1 MQEQDTKISNI
12 FKEKKRE
19 INRLSCKQNSKDI
32 FFEENQ
38 KNNLISLLNKKRKNS
53 NSKDKV
59 QTKNKNLKTNLN
71 IKNINNTNN
80 NKNKNILGNIINIK
94 EEEKD
99 KNKKVFELSER
110 TKSILEKIT
119 SKKSKE
125 KEKENEIKKIS
136 KLYNVDNGFNNLFKA
151 RQNINKKK
159 SPPKLSLRTMEIIQK
174 INEKRKNRFDRERQ
188 NTTDKKYHTK
198 SSFSALHLKYEEL
211 ISEKRELR
219 LPMQY
224 KELFSA
230 FNSMEHII
238 NLNKIKGNNKLSTFE
253 NIKMGIES
261 MTHHSFNLKML
272 KQILYIVPHFYI
284 IKYVKKNEIKAFK
297 LNDEEI
303 NKNYDLVIEVPFDYQ
318 KRMEKVYEKDF
329 NFLNINY
336 YKEDDKNF
344 LASKTPL
351 NISTLEKRKEIFR
364 NIINL
369 IVNNYHEAFLQKL
382 NIKTKFNPLEQK
394 TWYHKFDPDK
404 ECGDIPLYNLP
415 PPPTPTSPFENTIMK
430 NDLKKDIMNEEITM
444 TDNTTNIE
452 NKEKEENKNEKEEN
466 KNEKK
471 ENSITNV
478 TNNKYVS
485 QNFLNKLRAKE
496 RANSVINEIQNYNL
510 YHNSLKDM
518 NKIYKEIILQTKTL
532 LLTNKNIHKLK
543 DVAEMVLNSSKIIKD
558 NFSDSGKVM
567 NTIKKICNKYNE
579 IINVINHS
587 FLGPVVVLVNKDK
600 EIPEKIEL

>member
-19 INRLSCKQNSKDI
+19 INRLSFKQNSKDN

-38 KNNLISLLNKKRKNS
+38 KNNFISLLNKKRKKS
-53 NSKDKV
+53 NSKDKA

-71 IKNINNTNN
+71 IKNLFNN
-80 NKNKNILGNIINIK
+80 NINKNILGNIINIK

-99 KNKKVFELSER
+99 KNKNVFELSER

-119 SKKSKE
+119 SKKAKE
-125 KEKENEIKKIS
+125 KEKENENKKIS
-136 KLYNVDNGFNNLFKA
+136 KLYNLNNSCNNLFNI
-151 RQNINKKK
+151 RQNIENKK

-174 INEKRKNRFDRERQ
+174 INEKRKNRFDRERL
-188 NTTDKKYHTK
+188 NTTDKKYNTK
-198 SSFSALHLKYEEL
+198 SSFSTLHLKYDEL

-219 LPMQY
+219 LPIKY
-224 KELFSA
+224 KELFNA
-230 FNSMEHII
+230 FNNMEHII
-238 NLNKIKGNNKLSTFE
+238 NLNKIKGHNQLSTFE

-284 IKYVKKNEIKAFK
+284 IKYAKKKEIKAFN

-303 NKNYDLVIEVPFDYQ
+303 NKNYDLVVEIPFDYQ

-369 IVNNYHEAFLQKL
+369 IVNNYHEAFLQKF

-404 ECGDIPLYNLP
+404 ECSDIPLYNLP
-415 PPPTPTSPFENTIMK
+415 PPPIPASPFQNTIIK

-444 TDNTTNIE
+444 TDNNTNIE
-452 NKEKEENKNEKEEN
+452 NEENKNERNEN

-471 ENSITNV
+471 ENNITNI

-518 NKIYKEIILQTKTL
+518 NKIYKEIIIQTKTL

-567 NTIKKICNKYNE
+567 HTIKKICNKFNE